1 VPSGPPQPLVL
12 IVDDNEPNRRL
23 ARDVLLRTGFRTL
36 EAGTGAEG
44 LALAEEH
51 LPDVILLDL
60 RLPDMDGQDTV
71 RMLASSPR
79 TTAIPV
85 VAFSSLELDDPEW
98 LIGSGFAG
106 QIAKPID
113 VATFSSRVRRY
124 CG

>member
-1 VPSGPPQPLVL
+1 MPPLVL

-23 ARDVLLRTGFRTL
+23 ARDVLLRAGLRTL
-36 EAGTGAEG
+36 EAGNAAEA

-60 RLPDMDGQDTV
+60 RLPDMEGTETA
-71 RMLASSPR
+71 RTLARSPR
-79 TTAIPV
+79 TRAIPV
-85 VAFSSLELDDPEW
+85 VAFSSLELDEDW
-98 LIGSGFAG
+98 LIASAFAG

-113 VATFSSRVRRY
+113 VASFARRVCRY